1 MMITKEAERKMLD
14 RSYKQIGDMTVSPE
28 NHKLR
33 KRCATISTQTLC
45 ESISSFLR
53 DTNQLFEGLKKG
65 SYPLLERAE
74 QMMGKWVLASDPR
87 WKDWS
92 FGCANT
98 LEKSGCLP
106 FCALNLLILTRK
118 AYDITPREVKE
129 FTDDLVEKGYR
140 RWHFANSTK
149 NLGWSEINM
158 DLIRHEFPEFEANND
173 EEILK
178 ILGEPQGIGGAMFY
192 LDQLLAVYCGLKP
205 YEETRCSTWQ
215 EVLNCLQDGSPVPV
229 RIDLGISDGN
239 ASTGGHYATLLG
251 FNNNQ
256 EAVLLDSSA
265 DAGIRV
271 VPAERL
277 LNSMLYP
284 KTMVCA
290 WNTMP
295 RG

>member
-1 MMITKEAERKMLD
+1 MLD
-14 RSYKQIGDMTVSPE
+14 RNYKQIGDMTVSPE
-28 NHKLR
+28 EHKFR
-33 KRCATISTQTLC
+33 KQCSALSTKTLC
-45 ESISSFLR
+45 ESISSLLR
-53 DTNQLFEGLKKG
+53 DTDQLFEGLKKG

-74 QMMGKWVLASDPR
+74 KMMGEWVLASDPR
-87 WKDWS
+87 WKDWI
-92 FGCANT
+92 FGCVNT

-106 FCALNLLILTRK
+106 FCALNFLILSGK
-118 AYDITPREVKE
+118 AHDILPSEIKE

-149 NLGWSEINM
+149 NLGWSEITM
-158 DLIRHEFPEFEANND
+158 DLIRHEFPELKDNND
-173 EEILK
+173 EEIRE
-178 ILGEPQGIGGAMFY
+178 ILGKPEGIGGAMLY

-215 EVLNCLQDGSPVPV
+215 EVLNCLYNGSPVPV
-229 RIDLGISDGN
+229 RIDLGIIGED

-277 LNSMLYP
+277 LKSMIYQ
-284 KTMVCA
+284 KTMVTA
-290 WNTMP
+290 WNAMP
-295 RG
+295 HSN